1 MNGKIAREL
10 RKLSR
15 LVTEKHWTDYIY
27 TERMV
32 SRPWVNEGV
41 PFLTKTR
48 RMVDDC
54 ARAKY
59 KFFKQEYKVDPA

>member
-10 RKLSR
+10 RKLAR
-15 LVTEKHWTDYIY
+15 LVTEKHWTDYVY
-27 TERMV
+27 VR
-32 SRPWVNEGV
+32 G
-41 PFLTKTR
+41 TK